1 MKKQHKSRE
10 ENLPGT
16 INGNNPSLN
25 TSLIRDKLDDAL
37 AEAINLYKSAA
48 KRLGVKIDVEG
59 CKSSLRD
66 SDNLAALK
74 KAYESPEKRQLLGA
88 YVSARQALHS
98 LHCRVERAKILGG
111 DMTQVDIS
119 HLLDSF
125 RLLGVASYCIFDE
138 HLQEDFS
145 EIEKRGVEKGF
156 NAHKIAAE
164 FLPKIDVYSAPP
176 YTDIATRNGWIRVM
190 IASVSNDEIIR
201 IWNQKNPDYP
211 ISKNTIQNAIRG
223 AEKLKKNSPAQS
235 IQSMMIGRMI
245 HIGGKSKK

>member
-1 MKKQHKSRE
+1 MRKPSLPSN
-10 ENLPGT
+10 EN
-16 INGNNPSLN
+16 SAALN
-25 TSLIRDKLDDAL
+25 TSLIQDKLDDAL
-37 AEAINLYKSAA
+37 TEAIKLYESSAD
-48 KRLGVKIDVEG
+48 RLGVRVDVEG
-59 CKSSLRD
+59 CKLSLRD
-66 SDNLAALK
+66 SDNLAVLK

-98 LHCRVERAKILGG
+98 LHSRVEKAKILDG

-164 FLPKIDVYSAPP
+164 FLPKVDSYSAPP
-176 YTDIATRNGWIRVM
+176 YSDIAARNGWIRVM
-190 IASVSNDEIIR
+190 ITIVSNDEIIR
-201 IWNQKNPDYP
+201 IWNQKNPDYL
-211 ISKNTIQNAIRG
+211 INKDTIQNAIRG
-223 AEKLKKNSPAQS
+223 TEKLKKNSPPQS
-235 IQSMMIGRMI
+235 IQSVMTNRMI
-245 HIGGKSKK
+245 YKDGRLKK